1 MKKISHT
8 SWNLRKSHEVIAST
22 GSHCPANGLWQPL
35 DSSVEPMFVFEGSI
49 MPAHAGGSVEWMLVQ
64 TTNRILEHSL

>member
-8 SWNLRKSHEVIAST
+8 SWNLRKLHGVIVAT

-35 DSSVEPMFVFEGSI
+35 DSDGEPLFVFEGSM
-49 MPAHAGGSVEWMLVQ
+49 MPTHAGATTEWMLVQ
-64 TTNRILEHSL
+64 TSNRILDHAQ